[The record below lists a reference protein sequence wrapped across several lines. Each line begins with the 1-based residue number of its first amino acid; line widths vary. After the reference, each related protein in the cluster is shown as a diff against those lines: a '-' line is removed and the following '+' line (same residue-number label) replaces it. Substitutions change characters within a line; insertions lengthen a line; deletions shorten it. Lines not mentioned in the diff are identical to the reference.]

1 MAKKVLLKDAATLLN
16 GRAYK
21 QDELLDSGKY
31 PVLRVGKARPFHTTF
46 NRQLHTVQALYGKQ
60 LRIQRFTRDEL
71 MQDLRPLLEYYASRD
86 RGLIADRVCD
96 TIIMRQKGL

>member
-60 LRIQRFTRDEL
+60 LRIPRFTRDEL
-71 MQDLRPLLEYYASRD
+71 MQDLRTAARILCFPRSRSD
-86 RGLIADRVCD
+86 CRSCL
-96 TIIMRQKGL
+96 

>member
-1 MAKKVLLKDAATLLN
+1 MNCWIVEN
-16 GRAYK
+16 
-21 QDELLDSGKY
+21 